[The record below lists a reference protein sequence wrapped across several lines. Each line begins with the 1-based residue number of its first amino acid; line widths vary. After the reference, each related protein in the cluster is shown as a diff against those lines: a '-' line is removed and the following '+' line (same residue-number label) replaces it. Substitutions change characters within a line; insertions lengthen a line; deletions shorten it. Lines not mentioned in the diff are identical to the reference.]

1 MWQDP
6 IVNEVRQIREAH
18 AAKYKFDLQA
28 IYKAV
33 KKAEQKSK
41 RQKVKFSPKRIT
53 PVPVEKVKPAISVR
67 N

>member
-6 IVNEVRQIREAH
+6 IVSEVRQIREAH
-18 AAKYKFDLQA
+18 AAKYNFDLRT

-41 RQKVKFSPKRIT
+41 RQKVTFSPKRIT
-53 PVPVEKVKPAISVR
+53 PVPVEKMKPAISV
-67 N
+67 

>member
-18 AAKYKFDLQA
+18 ATEYNFDLRA
-28 IYKAV
+28 IYVAL

-41 RQKVKFSPKRIT
+41 RQKVTFSPKRI
-53 PVPVEKVKPAISVR
+53 PSVPAEKVKSALSV
-67 N
+67 